1 MRPVARFLWG
11 IWSFVSKSPLGTSWT
26 LVPSAAL
33 AAFLAIASPANAF
46 EITAVTSPSGI
57 KAWLVEDH
65 KNPIITIKMT
75 FLGGSSADP
84 KGKSGLAYLASGMLD
99 EGAGDLDSA
108 AFQRALA
115 EDSIALSFSARTDSF
130 SGTLTTLTETSD
142 IAFHLLRLALGSP
155 RFDAEPLDRV
165 RGQIMAGLRSRKE
178 NPNRIAGRVWWKAA
192 FPDHPYGTPR
202 RGSLTSLP
210 GLTGAD
216 LELFAR
222 RTFAKDNLFIGVV
235 GDISPERL
243 GKVLDEVFAPLPAT
257 SGVPS
262 IPDIDVTFNGDTM
275 IVERPVPQSVVVFG
289 HRGIAREDP
298 DWYAATLLFE
308 VLAGG
313 FGSRLTEE
321 IREKRGLTYGI
332 SAYPLPLDHSALIV
346 GGVSTVNDRVAETIE
361 LLKEIWA
368 KFGAEGPTEQEVR
381 DAKDYVNGSYNLR
394 FSNSGAIAGVLAAI
408 QRQNLGID
416 YIERR
421 GDIIEAITMADLKR
435 VAKRLFI
442 AEALTFAVVGQPT
455 GLKATKSAPDPDS

>member
-1 MRPVARFLWG
+1 MSR
-11 IWSFVSKSPLGTSWT
+11 LGMGR
-26 LVPSAAL
+26 LGMLGAAL
-33 AAFLAIASPANAF
+33 ALMVTWAPIAGAF
-46 EITAVTSPSGI
+46 EITTVTSPGGI

-65 KNPIITIKMT
+65 KNPIITVRMV

-84 KGKSGLAYLASGMLD
+84 AGKAGLAYLTSGLLD
-99 EGAGDLDSA
+99 EGAGELDSS
-108 AFQRALA
+108 AFQKTLA
-115 EDSIALSFSARTDSF
+115 DESIALSFDANTDSF

-142 IAFHLLRLALGSP
+142 DAFRLLRLALTKP
-155 RFDAEPLDRV
+155 RFDGEPLARV
-165 RGQIMAGLRSRKE
+165 RGQIMAGLKSRRQD
-178 NPNRIAGRVWWKAA
+178 PNRIAGRVWWKAA

-202 RGSLTSLP
+202 RGTLASLQAI
-210 GLTGAD
+210 TGDD
-216 LELFAR
+216 LKGFTR
-222 RTFAKDNLFIGVV
+222 RTFARDKLFIGVV

-243 GKVLDEVFAPLPAT
+243 AGVLDEIFGALPEASGAPVIT
-257 SGVPS
+257 
-262 IPDIDVTFNGDTM
+262 DVEVNFTGDTM

-346 GGVSTVNDRVAETIE
+346 GRVSTVNERVVETTD
-361 LLKEIWA
+361 LLKRIWA

-408 QRQNLGID
+408 QRQKLGID

-421 GDIIEAITMADLKR
+421 TGIIEAITVEDLKR
-435 VAKRLFI
+435 VAKRLFR
-442 AEALTFAVVGQPT
+442 AEDLTFVVVGKPT
-455 GLKATKSAPDPDS
+455 GLKATREAPDPES